1 MTPFLN
7 CSSTSSTSVRSV
19 STSSSVTR
27 EYMRHLQLLLLDDDA
42 VEHADDPVGLA
53 PHGDV
58 VGDDEED
65 APPLDVQPAHQ
76 RDDLLRVLG
85 VEVAGRL
92 VRPDDRGVVDER
104 AGDRDPL
111 GLRAPN
117 AVPALRR
124 PGRVP
129 PESASGTCPARSA
142 TPTSSSASSAFCLA
156 GFAPTRARR
165 SGSSTFSTA

>member
-1 MTPFLN
+1 MTPSLN

-58 VGDDEED
+58 VGDDEE
-65 APPLDVQPAHQ
+65 AESPLDVQPAHQ
-76 RDDLLRVLG
+76 RRDLLSVLG
-85 VEVAGRL
+85 VAGASL
-92 VRPDDRGVVDER
+92 VGRTDDRGVVDDR

-111 GLRAPN
+111 ALAARKRVRD
-117 AVPALRR
+117 VP
-124 PGRVP
+124 
-129 PESASGTCPARSA
+129 
-142 TPTSSSASSAFCLA
+142 
-156 GFAPTRARR
+156 
-165 SGSSTFSTA
+165 GSV

>member
-1 MTPFLN
+1 MTPSLN

-58 VGDDEED
+58 VGDDEE
-65 APPLDVQPAHQ
+65 AEPPLDVQPAHQ

-92 VRPDDRGVVDER
+92 VRPDDRWVVDER

-111 GLRAPN
+111 
-117 AVPALRR
+117 ALAARKR
-124 PGRVP
+124 VRNMPGPVGDPDELERVERLLPGR
-129 PESASGTCPARSA
+129 
-142 TPTSSSASSAFCLA
+142 
-156 GFAPTRARR
+156 
-165 SGSSTFSTA
+165 